1 MEGQVVAEAQEQA
14 VGQVVAEAQ
23 EQAVEA
29 EWAEK
34 DLDPPG
40 SAYVLSAEKRHPI
53 SGEYHA
59 SSRSARSAIHP

>member
-1 MEGQVVAEAQEQA
+1 MAEAQA
-14 VGQVVAEAQ
+14 VEPAAEEA
-23 EQAVEA
+23 EA

-34 DLDPPG
+34 GLDLPG

-53 SGEYHA
+53 SGGYHA